1 MTTTTGESY
10 EVLRQRHVEAFAA
23 RLAGEADKLTWPLE
37 QLHGLRDIRLR
48 ALLRAAKQGSPWHAE
63 RLRSIDPDASRPP
76 DLATIP
82 TMTKADLMTHWDD
95 IVTDRRL
102 TLELV
107 NDHLATVTND
117 GPAYLLG
124 EHHVVAS
131 GGSSGMRGVF
141 AWDFEGWLSFALVRE
156 RSSFWL
162 DRHAGRTGESRR
174 AWVAAAHA
182 SHPTAILARTF
193 SGSPQLGVNRSF
205 PVTLP
210 LSDIVAGLNEF
221 RPTYLFAYPSMLH
234 LLSLEARTG
243 RLRISPHEL
252 NAGAEPLLPEVRR
265 EIENAFGVAVI
276 NLYAAAEVGVI
287 ARSFPGSP
295 GMHLNEDIAV
305 CEPIDIGGL
314 PVADG
319 TPAAKLL
326 VTNVVN
332 RVLPLIRYELTDEVT
347 FLAEPNP
354 DPWTGRRI
362 ADVQGRLDDMF
373 TYATGVVVHP
383 HVFRSALGR
392 RQGILDYQVRQ
403 LPRGA
408 DIAIRTTEPV
418 NLQDLTGELVGVLTH
433 LGLGHPEVSIR
444 VVADFNRQAGTGK
457 LRRFVP
463 LS

>member
-1 MTTTTGESY
+1 
-10 EVLRQRHVEAFAA
+10 
-23 RLAGEADKLTWPLE
+23 
-37 QLHGLRDIRLR
+37 
-48 ALLRAAKQGSPWHAE
+48 
-63 RLRSIDPDASRPP
+63 
-76 DLATIP
+76 
-82 TMTKADLMTHWDD
+82 
-95 IVTDRRL
+95 
-102 TLELV
+102 
-107 NDHLATVTND
+107 
-117 GPAYLLG
+117 
-124 EHHVVAS
+124 
-131 GGSSGMRGVF
+131 
-141 AWDFEGWLSFALVRE
+141 
-156 RSSFWL
+156 
-162 DRHAGRTGESRR
+162 
-174 AWVAAAHA
+174 
-182 SHPTAILARTF
+182 
-193 SGSPQLGVNRSF
+193 
-205 PVTLP
+205 
-210 LSDIVAGLNEF
+210 
-221 RPTYLFAYPSMLH
+221 
-234 LLSLEARTG
+234 
-243 RLRISPHEL
+243 
-252 NAGAEPLLPEVRR
+252 
-265 EIENAFGVAVI
+265 
-276 NLYAAAEVGVI
+276 
-287 ARSFPGSP
+287 
-295 GMHLNEDIAV
+295 MHLNEDIAV